1 MSLPRLMEALRSHGV
16 AECEL
21 AIVLGSGL
29 GVLVERVRDARS
41 IAYADLDGMPKSSV
55 PGHAG
60 KLVIGTLGRKRVVL
74 QQGRV
79 HLYEGFAVEEVTRAV
94 RAFAALG
101 VPELVLTNA
110 AGSLRLDAPPGTLM
124 RITDH
129 LDLQGK
135 ARVPRVQAQSGTP
148 WDVDLGQSLDAAA
161 RQVNQTVPQGV
172 YAALLGPSYETPAE
186 IRMLRKLG
194 ADAVGMSTV
203 AEAIAAHGA
212 GMRVCGVSCLTNYAA
227 GITESVPNHEEVVE
241 EGRKASQ
248 RFCDLLETF
257 ASRGS
262 QA

>member
-1 MSLPRLMEALRSHGV
+1 M
-16 AECEL
+16 
-21 AIVLGSGL
+21 
-29 GVLVERVRDARS
+29 
-41 IAYADLDGMPKSSV
+41 
-55 PGHAG
+55 
-60 KLVIGTLGRKRVVL
+60 
-74 QQGRV
+74 
-79 HLYEGFAVEEVTRAV
+79 
-94 RAFAALG
+94 
-101 VPELVLTNA
+101 
-110 AGSLRLDAPPGTLM
+110 
-124 RITDH
+124 
-129 LDLQGK
+129 
-135 ARVPRVQAQSGTP
+135 PRVQAQYGTP
-148 WDVDLGQSLDAAA
+148 WDTGLGSELDAAA

-248 RFCDLLETF
+248 RFCDLLEAF